1 MDLCPVCGA
10 YWACDH
16 GEPEPE
22 PEPNYVDLSYVQFG
36 ETVHG
41 YDLRVDTRDTEA
53 SAGLLE

>member
-16 GEPEPE
+16 GERVEPI
-22 PEPNYVDLSYVQFG
+22 PEPNYVDLDYVQYG

-41 YDLRVDTRDTEA
+41 YDLVRPPAPRETDERD
-53 SAGLLE
+53 